1 MEAAL
6 GWQMRHYHVL
16 RHKCISPMI
25 TPPPGAAQPVH
36 LPPWPAPPFSLNHH
50 VPVVTTLLPI
60 SPSLHPTSRSDHSPI
75 MSTAADMCPVYA
87 PFFGAMGCASA
98 IIFTCIGAA

>member
-1 MEAAL
+1 VEAAL
-6 GWQMRHYHVL
+6 GWQMRHYHIL

-25 TPPPGAAQPVH
+25 TPPSGAAQPVH
-36 LPPWPAPPFSLNHH
+36 LLPGQLPLSPSTTTYQ
-50 VPVVTTLLPI
+50 VITTLLPI